1 MRGTLRNG
9 GSSILYRST
18 RRKKKENLKVTDPQ
32 HALTYQKPSGLSQ
45 QVRIAVGVPY
55 ASQSVWRVSSCR
67 QVMTRRSPRH
77 FNSDSIIM
85 PIRFSVLFC
94 TGLLILTVMA
104 DLKGQPDL
112 TQVTVNLDSIK
123 EDVEQQPAAAA
134 AAAAP
139 ILCECEFFVQ
149 SWKTSHMIRL
159 PMGKFIPFNYMYPIR
174 FFF

>member
-1 MRGTLRNG
+1 
-9 GSSILYRST
+9 
-18 RRKKKENLKVTDPQ
+18 
-32 HALTYQKPSGLSQ
+32 
-45 QVRIAVGVPY
+45 
-55 ASQSVWRVSSCR
+55 
-67 QVMTRRSPRH
+67 MTRRSPRH
-77 FNSDSIIM
+77 FSDSIIM

-123 EDVEQQPAAAA
+123 EDVEQQPAA
-134 AAAAP
+134 P

-174 FFF
+174 CFFES